1 MSKIINRYN
10 ENNINYLIGCF
21 IRKARRARGMSG
33 KEFSQKLNISHQQL
47 SRYERGLTSFT
58 LCKLILFLRALEKNI
73 NDLLTEIHWNENK
86 DILLN
91 VDYQ

>member
-1 MSKIINRYN
+1 MSKIMRTNRYN

-58 LCKLILFLRALEKNI
+58 LCKLILFLRALEK
-73 NDLLTEIHWNENK
+73 
-86 DILLN
+86 ILMIYSPKFIGMKIKTYYLM
-91 VDYQ
+91 

>member
-1 MSKIINRYN
+1 MSTNRYN

-58 LCKLILFLRALEKNI
+58 LCKLILFLRALEK
-73 NDLLTEIHWNENK
+73 
-86 DILLN
+86 ILMIYSPKFIGMKIKTYYLM
-91 VDYQ
+91 